1 MDHHNKDNPKN
12 KGDNLME
19 ATTGVPHDLDEYID
33 FSMMAQAEGLKFG
46 IEHYRRRF
54 PHCAGSLVW
63 QLNDCWP
70 VLSWSVLDYYGFGK
84 AGYFYLKRV
93 NATQLASFKVL
104 PDGGVE
110 LWLTNNRLDPFVDT
124 VTVQLG
130 TFDGSTIW
138 EQRVDL
144 SIPANTSLAVRSWS
158 AGEIQGSPA
167 TYIAVRS
174 DADLFPQNRTFFSAL
189 KDLDRQAGIVE
200 VTTSVVDSSTLEVHL
215 AARNYAHFVHLI
227 VPIDNTT
234 FSDNYF
240 DLLPGEKRVV
250 TVSNTTHTLDPHL
263 LTARWR

>member
-19 ATTGVPHDLDEYID
+19 ATTGLPRDLDEYID

-70 VLSWSVLDYYGFGK
+70 VLSWSVIDYYGFGK

-93 NATQLASFKVL
+93 NSPVLASFKVL

-110 LWLTNNRLDPFVDT
+110 LWLTNNTRERLVDT

-130 TFDGSTIW
+130 TFGGAVVW
-138 EQRVDL
+138 EQALNV
-144 SIPANTSLAVRSWS
+144 SVPATTSLAVRSWS
-158 AGEIQGSPA
+158 AGEIQGSPDRYLSVLSSA
-167 TYIAVRS
+167 A
-174 DADLFPQNRTFFSAL
+174 LFPRNRTFFSAL
-189 KDLDRQAGIVE
+189 KDLDRPAGVVE
-200 VTTSVVDSSTLEVHL
+200 VATTAVDASTLEVGL
-215 AARNYAHFVHLI
+215 VARTYAHFVQLI
-227 VPIDNTT
+227 VPVDNTA

-240 DLLPGEKRVV
+240 DLVPGEKRVI
-250 TVSNTTHTLDPHL
+250 TVSNAAQAISPDQ
-263 LTARWR
+263 LTVRWR